1 MKNKLRFLIVG
12 MLFLFAQ
19 NISAQEKKVTGTVT
33 DAKTGMPL
41 VGVAVIEKGT
51 ENGTITDFDGNYSI
65 EVPSNA
71 TLEFSMLGYS
81 SESHLVSASSS
92 IDVALSK
99 NVQALDQVVVT
110 SLGITR
116 EKKSLGYAVTELE
129 SGEINSVKDHNVANS
144 LIGKVAGVAINPG
157 GGIGAGS
164 RIIIRGNNTLT
175 GGNQPLVVVD
185 GVPID
190 ASGNESGGDMYNS
203 TITGGGIADINTA
216 DIKTLTVLKG
226 PNAAALYGSR
236 AANGVI
242 LITTKTGKRG
252 TGLGISINSN
262 ITFKEALFLPDY
274 QNQYGQGANGAPY
287 PDLGA
292 FSGASWG
299 SKLDGSDQLYYTG
312 QIKPYVAQPD
322 NVSNFFETGLQSIN
336 SLALTQG
343 GEEYSVRFSYTNN
356 STTSIIPNST
366 MQSHNF
372 NLRAQADLSDKLSI
386 DAKATYFTQELEN
399 RLNIGSEGILAY
411 VYMMPRNVRIEDLR
425 KYKPSM
431 FNDPSMFANP
441 YNVVSYSGQNKSL
454 GNPYW
459 MLNQDVNDQRKDRFF
474 GFAKVNYAFT
484 DWLSAFVRIGADVTN
499 AHSSVVNAYGHHF
512 FPAGQLT
519 FANNKF
525 TELNTDFLITANR
538 DITEKLN
545 VSLNVG
551 GNLSKRSFEGMSVT
565 GKEFKIPGKV
575 FLNNTAVQ
583 SSTRTPLGVKKVN
596 SLYGLLSLAYDDF
609 MFLDLTARND
619 WSSTLSKGNRSYLYP
634 SASFAILIDH
644 FIDPDHDVFNMLK
657 LRASYA
663 EVGNDTDIYNLYQT
677 YSVAQQGYLGLTVLS
692 PPDIKYNPDLKP
704 ESVNST
710 EFGLNAIL
718 FDNRLYADFSVYS
731 TSTTDMIYQ
740 VPVPAATG
748 FNFFLENVG
757 KVENKGFELVL
768 GGIPVQTQNF
778 RWDVSVNYSQNDN
791 TLVSLIE
798 GLDFVQLNET
808 NSGNVSIGAT
818 VGGSIGDIYGTV
830 WATNEEGQHLVTVD
844 GIPVSSAGTELL
856 GNVQPDWIGGLS
868 NTFQY
873 KNFSLRALIDARV
886 GGKIFSATSEALD
899 IAGVSQRSLQY
910 RGEGVVLDAVNQAT
924 GQPNTE
930 RITAQEY
937 WGSLPAENYIYDQTN
952 VRLREVSLSYSFS
965 NTVMDNLG
973 LSSASIGL
981 IARNLLFIYKDAPDI
996 DPNSILGTGLSGQ
1009 GISYF
1014 TLPTVRSLGVN
1025 VNIKF

>member
-1 MKNKLRFLIVG
+1 MKKKLKFLVAG

-19 NISAQEKKVTGTVT
+19 NIVAQTQKVTGTVT
-33 DAKTGMPL
+33 DAKSGMPL
-41 VGVAVIEKGT
+41 AGVAVIEKGT
-51 ENGTITDFDGNYSI
+51 DHGTMTDFDGNYSI

-71 TLEFSMLGYS
+71 TLVFSMLGFVA
-81 SESHLVSASSS
+81 EDQPVGTKTT
-92 IDVALSK
+92 IDVTLSTDIE
-99 NVQALDQVVVT
+99 ALDKVVVT

-129 SGEINSVKDHNVANS
+129 SEEINAVKDHNVANS

-185 GVPID
+185 GIPID
-190 ASGNESGGDMYNS
+190 ASGNESGGDMYHS
-203 TITGGGIADINTA
+203 TITGGGITDINTA

-242 LITTKTGKRG
+242 LITTKTGKRRS
-252 TGLGISINSN
+252 GLGVSISSN
-262 ITFKEALFLPDY
+262 ISFEEPLFLPDY
-274 QNQYGQGANGAPY
+274 QNEYGQGTNGAPY

-292 FSGASWG
+292 FSGSSWG
-299 SKLDGSDQLYYTG
+299 AKLDGSDQLYYTG
-312 QIKPYVAQPD
+312 ETKPYVAQPN
-322 NVSNFFETGLQSIN
+322 NVANFFETGLQSIN

-343 GEEYSVRFSYTNN
+343 GEAYSIRFSYTNN
-356 STTSIIPNST
+356 STTSIIPNSK

-386 DAKATYFTQELEN
+386 DAKATYFTEDLDN
-399 RLNIGSEGILAY
+399 RLKIGSEGILAY
-411 VYMMPRNVRIEDLR
+411 VYTMPRNVRLDDLR

-431 FNDPSMFANP
+431 FSDPSMFENP

-459 MLNQDVNDQRKDRFF
+459 ILNEDKNNQRKDRFF
-474 GFAKVNYAFT
+474 GFAKVNYEFT
-484 DWLSAFVRIGADVTN
+484 DWLSAFVRIGADITN
-499 AHSSVVNAYGHHF
+499 AHSSVVDAYGHHF

-519 FANNKF
+519 FSTNRY
-525 TELNTDFLITANR
+525 TELNSDFLITAHR
-538 DITEKLN
+538 DLTEKLN

-551 GNLSKRSFEGMSVT
+551 GTLSKRSFEGMSVT
-565 GKEFKIPGKV
+565 GKEFKIPGKQ

-596 SLYGLLSLAYDDF
+596 SLYGLLSLAYDEF

-634 SASFAILIDH
+634 SASFAILVDR
-644 FIDPDHDVFNMLK
+644 FIDPDHDIFNMLK

-663 EVGNDTDIYNLYQT
+663 EVGNDTGIYNLYQT

-692 PPDIKYNPDLKP
+692 PPDIKYNPNLKP

-718 FDNRLYADFSVYS
+718 FDNRLYADFSVYN

-757 KVENKGFELVL
+757 KVENKGFEFVL
-768 GGIPVQTQNF
+768 GGVPVETENF
-778 RWDVSVNYSQNDN
+778 SWDISVNYSQNDN

-798 GLDFVQLNET
+798 GLDYVQLNET

-830 WATNEEGQHLVTVD
+830 WATNDEGQRLVTVD

-873 KNFSLRALIDARV
+873 KNLSLRALIDARI

-899 IAGVSQRSLQY
+899 ISGVSQRSLQY
-910 RGEGVVLDAVNQAT
+910 RGEGVVLDAINQAT
-924 GQPNTE
+924 GQPNTAE
-930 RITAQEY
+930 ITAQEY
-937 WGSLPAENYIYDQTN
+937 WGSLPASNYIYDQTN
-952 VRLREVSLSYSFS
+952 VRLREVALNYNFS
-965 NTVMDNLG
+965 HTFLDHLG

-981 IARNLLFIYKDAPDI
+981 IARNLLFLYKDAPDI
-996 DPNSILGTGLSGQ
+996 DPNSILGTGLTGQ
-1009 GISYF
+1009 GTSYF